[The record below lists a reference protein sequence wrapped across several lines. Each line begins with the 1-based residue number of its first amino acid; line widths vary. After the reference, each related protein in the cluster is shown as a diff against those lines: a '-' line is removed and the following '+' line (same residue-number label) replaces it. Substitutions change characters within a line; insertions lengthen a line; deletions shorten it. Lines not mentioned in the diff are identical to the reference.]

1 MFQAQ
6 TPRTPLPPD
15 LHLPSRLRHILRFPA
30 PVRASPSGHGL
41 RPRWARCPL
50 RGVDSDLPGP
60 PPRTVSSRGEDA
72 ALCSA
77 LPAGSRASCS
87 FPTET
92 LGWGTA
98 LQPPPAPPR
107 GPAGFGVCHV
117 VSISVSPRLSGQN
130 TCLCLRV
137 PVYSAPGWGGTSMG
151 PSVLLSSA
159 AGRCSWGRPP
169 EPALGEGAN
178 FSLRSKM
185 STRWS
190 WSFGGEFLQRD
201 MVRSEQPQPGGVFSE
216 RGPDLASPLAGK
228 RAFVTEPRDA
238 HYRGSENTEI
248 HKE

>member
-1 MFQAQ
+1 MGLRAPRLPGQSLCMAAALPALPARPGPRAPGSDTVFQAQ

-50 RGVDSDLPGP
+50 RRVDSDLPGP

-98 LQPPPAPPR
+98 LQPP
-107 GPAGFGVCHV
+107 
-117 VSISVSPRLSGQN
+117 
-130 TCLCLRV
+130 
-137 PVYSAPGWGGTSMG
+137 
-151 PSVLLSSA
+151 
-159 AGRCSWGRPP
+159 RPP
-169 EPALGEGAN
+169 PPWPSGFRGLPCSLHLSVPEALWAKHLPVPLSACLQCTRVGGDLHGTLCAAVLCSRAVQLGEA
-178 FSLRSKM
+178 
-185 STRWS
+185 T
-190 WSFGGEFLQRD
+190 
-201 MVRSEQPQPGGVFSE
+201 
-216 RGPDLASPLAGK
+216 
-228 RAFVTEPRDA
+228 
-238 HYRGSENTEI
+238 
-248 HKE
+248 